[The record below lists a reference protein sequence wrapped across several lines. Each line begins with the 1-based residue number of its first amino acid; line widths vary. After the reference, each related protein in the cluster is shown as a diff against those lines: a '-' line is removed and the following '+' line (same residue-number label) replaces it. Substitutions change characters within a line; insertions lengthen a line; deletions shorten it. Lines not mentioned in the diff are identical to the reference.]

1 MQIET
6 ASDHGVANLDIVL
19 VEENK
24 ARQSLVRSMLTAFRV
39 RRVRAYDRA
48 EQALKEM
55 MTDPPNMVVTDWEM
69 RPLSGEKFVRL
80 LRSKSFEPLCF
91 VPVIMITSTATLRVV
106 DRAFSAG
113 VNHLMV
119 KPLSPSMLHRRLQ
132 FAIRENRGFE
142 LDGDRYVLAGIQEL
156 LDERVRRDDVTEM
169 IRRAEAMQAVLGSH
183 KSRTQMMVDEIL
195 ESDETAGSAADQP
208 PPETD
213 IAANWRGW
221 RV

>member
-6 ASDHGVANLDIVL
+6 TSDQEVANLDIVL
-19 VEENK
+19 LEENK
-24 ARQSLVRSMLTAFRV
+24 ATQSLVRSMLTAFRV

-55 MTDPPNMVVTDWEM
+55 MTDPPNMVLTDWEL

-91 VPVIMITSTATLRVV
+91 VPVIMITANATLRVI

-113 VNHLMV
+113 VNHLLV
-119 KPLSPSMLHRRLQ
+119 KPLSPSILHRRLQ
-132 FAIRENRGFE
+132 LAIREDNGFE
-142 LDGDRYVLAGIQEL
+142 LDGDHYVLSGIQEV

-169 IRRAEAMQAVLGSH
+169 IRRAEAMQAVLGSQQ
-183 KSRTQMMVDEIL
+183 SRAQLMVDEIL
-195 ESDETAGSAADQP
+195 DSDETTAPDPASEKAL
-208 PPETD
+208 
-213 IAANWRGW
+213 AANWRGW

>member
-6 ASDHGVANLDIVL
+6 ASNRVVANLDIVL

-55 MTDPPNMVVTDWEM
+55 MTDPPNMVLTDWEM

-91 VPVIMITSTATLRVV
+91 VPVIMITSNASLRVI

-113 VNHLMV
+113 VNHLLV
-119 KPLSPSMLHRRLQ
+119 KPLSPSILHRRLQ
-132 FAIRENRGFE
+132 VAVREDRGFE
-142 LDGDRYVLAGIQEL
+142 LDGDHYVLAGIQEL
-156 LDERVRRDDVTEM
+156 LEERVRRDDVTEM

-183 KSRTQMMVDEIL
+183 KSRTQMMVDDIL
-195 ESDETAGSAADQP
+195 ANDESGSADQP
-208 PPETD
+208 PAD
-213 IAANWRGW
+213 QDVAANWRGW